1 MINLIPTPND
11 IQMSGERVALA
22 PHCSAPKAFANAATT
37 LRDYALRVHSIE
49 ISEGTGAIE
58 FELDSTLEYEGY
70 RIEVSESGAKVY
82 AADVLGA
89 QNAAVSLIQL
99 MEKQGE
105 SLTLPIGTI
114 NDRPECSWRGFMIDL
129 ARNWHDIS
137 MLYEYVDMCRFYK
150 VKYLHIHFTD
160 DQSYTLPSK
169 AFPKLSTE
177 GRSYT
182 EDEIRGLI
190 AYSKLRGVEIIPEV
204 DAPGHTA
211 CFGAAYGEIFGKNG
225 IICQSDESMK
235 GMETIYRELCE
246 LFSDSEYVHI
256 GGDEAYNIPKWTT
269 CPKCLEVYRR
279 AGIDLDAME
288 QREREE
294 FMYATF
300 LKKICDII
308 LDCGKT
314 PVMWEG
320 FSKEVNHMI
329 PREAVVMSWENLY
342 QTTPDLLNAGFR
354 LVNCSWVPMYVL
366 APDKYWS
373 PREIY
378 EWNVYYWKPC
388 HPRSP
393 YINSSITLEPTKQIE
408 GGELLAWGD
417 HVIWSYPDNIEEGV
431 CEEQRLVEE
440 RVGCLS
446 ENTWNRTKKC
456 NDKIFFK
463 AYAKAKKLQTR
474 LRENKE

>member
-1 MINLIPTPND
+1 MLNLIPTPND
-11 IQMSGERVALA
+11 IQMSGERVTLA
-22 PHCSAPKAFANAATT
+22 PHCSAPECFANAAVT
-37 LRDYALRVHSIE
+37 LRDFSMRTHSID
-49 ISEGTGAIE
+49 ISAGENAIE
-58 FELDSTLEYEGY
+58 FELDSTIEYEGY
-70 RIEVSESGAKVY
+70 RIEVSEGGAKVY
-82 AADVLGA
+82 AADILGA

-105 SLTLPIGTI
+105 SITLPVGKI
-114 NDRPECSWRGFMIDL
+114 NDRPECSWRGVLIDL

-137 MLYEYVDMCRFYK
+137 MLYEYIDMCRFYK

-211 CFGAAYGEIFGKNG
+211 CFGSAYGEIFGKNG
-225 IICQSDESMK
+225 IICQSDESMRS
-235 GMETIYRELCE
+235 MEKVYRELCE
-246 LFSDSEYVHI
+246 LFADSEYIHI
-256 GGDEAYNIPKWTT
+256 GGDEAYNIPKWTK
-269 CPKCLEVYRR
+269 CPKCMDVYRR
-279 AGIDLDAME
+279 MGHDVDHME
-288 QREREE
+288 QHELEE
-294 FMYATF
+294 LMYATF
-300 LKKICDII
+300 LKRICEII

-320 FSKEVNHMI
+320 FSKEVNHII

-342 QTTPDLLNAGFR
+342 QTTPDLLEAGFR

-393 YINSSITLEPTKQIE
+393 YINSSITVEPTEQIE

-417 HVIWSYPDNIEEGV
+417 HIIWSYPDNIEEGV
-431 CEEQRLVEE
+431 REEQRLVEE

-456 NDKIFFK
+456 HDSVFFK
-463 AYAKAKKLQTR
+463 AYVKAKKLQEK
-474 LRENKE
+474 LRTNKE

>member
-1 MINLIPTPND
+1 MLNLIPTPRN
-11 IQMSGERVALA
+11 IQMSGERVTLA
-22 PHCSAPKAFANAATT
+22 PHCSAPECFANAAVT
-37 LRDYALRVHSIE
+37 LRDFSMRTHSIK
-49 ISEGTGAIE
+49 IFEGKGAID
-58 FELDSTLEYEGY
+58 FELDETLESESY
-70 RIEVSESGAKVY
+70 RIEVSASGAKVF
-82 AADVLGA
+82 AADILGA
-89 QNAAVSLIQL
+89 QNAAVSLVQL

-105 SLTLPIGTI
+105 SLTLPAGTLT
-114 NDRPECSWRGFMIDL
+114 DAPECSWRGILVDL

-137 MLYEYVDMCRFYK
+137 VVREYIDACRFFK
-150 VKYLHIHFTD
+150 VKYLHLHFTD

-177 GRSYT
+177 GRCYT

-190 AYSKLRGVEIIPEV
+190 SYAKLRGVEIIPEV

-211 CFGAAYGEIFGKNG
+211 CFGSAYGEIFGKNG

-246 LFSDSEYVHI
+246 LFADSEYIHI

-269 CPKCLEVYRR
+269 CSKCLEVYRR

-300 LKKICDII
+300 LRRICEII
-308 LDCGKT
+308 LDCGKA

-320 FSKEVNHMI
+320 FSKEVNHII

-342 QTTPDLLNAGFR
+342 QTTPDLLEAGFR

-378 EWNVYYWKPC
+378 DWNVYYWKPC

-393 YINSSITLEPTKQIE
+393 YINSSITVAPTKQIE

-417 HVIWSYPDNIEEGV
+417 HVIWSYPDDVEAGIRH
-431 CEEQRLVEE
+431 EQRLMEE
-440 RVGCLS
+440 RIPCLA
-446 ENTWNRTKKC
+446 ENTWSREKNCRLEEFFAAYTKV
-456 NDKIFFK
+456 N
-463 AYAKAKKLQTR
+463 ALYAKFKK
-474 LRENKE
+474 N

>member
-1 MINLIPTPND
+1 MLDLIPTPRN
-11 IQMSGERVALA
+11 IKMSGERVTLA
-22 PHCSAPKAFANAATT
+22 PHCSAPECFANAAVT
-37 LRDYALRVHSIE
+37 LRDFSMRTHSIE
-49 ISEGTGAIE
+49 FSEGKGAID
-58 FELDSTLEYEGY
+58 FELDETLESEGY
-70 RIEVSESGAKVY
+70 RIEVSASGAKVF
-82 AADVLGA
+82 AADILGA
-89 QNAAVSLIQL
+89 QNAAVSLVQL

-105 SLTLPIGTI
+105 SLTLPAGTLT
-114 NDRPECSWRGFMIDL
+114 DAPECSWRGILVDL

-137 MLYEYVDMCRFYK
+137 VVREYVDTCRFFK
-150 VKYLHIHFTD
+150 VKYLHLHFTD

-177 GRSYT
+177 GRCYT

-190 AYSKLRGVEIIPEV
+190 SYAKLRGVEIIPEV

-211 CFGAAYGEIFGKNG
+211 CFGSAYGEIFGKNG

-246 LFSDSEYVHI
+246 LFADSEYIHI

-300 LKKICDII
+300 LKRICEII

-320 FSKEVNHMI
+320 FSKEVNHII

-342 QTTPDLLNAGFR
+342 QTTPDLLEAGFR

-378 EWNVYYWKPC
+378 DWNVYYWKPC

-393 YINSSITLEPTKQIE
+393 YINSSITVAPTQQIE

-417 HVIWSYPDNIEEGV
+417 HVIWSYPDDVEAGIRH
-431 CEEQRLVEE
+431 EQRLMEE
-440 RVGCLS
+440 RIPCLA
-446 ENTWNRTKKC
+446 ENTWSREKNCRLEEFFAAYTKV
-456 NDKIFFK
+456 NSL
-463 AYAKAKKLQTR
+463 YAKFK
-474 LRENKE
+474 NN

>member
-1 MINLIPTPND
+1 MLDLIPTPRN
-11 IQMSGERVALA
+11 IQMSGERVTLA
-22 PHCSAPKAFANAATT
+22 PLCSAPEEFKNAAVT
-37 LRDYALRVHSIE
+37 LCDYALRTHSVE
-49 ISEGTGAIE
+49 ISEGEGAIV
-58 FELDSTLEYEGY
+58 FDIDPTLEPEAY
-70 RIEVSESGAKVY
+70 RIEVREGGAKIF
-82 AADVLGA
+82 AADILGA
-89 QNAAVSLIQL
+89 QNAAVSFVQL

-105 SLTLPIGTI
+105 SLTLPVGSIT
-114 NDRPECSWRGFMIDL
+114 DAPECSWRGILVDL

-137 MLYEYVDMCRFYK
+137 VVREYVDACRFFK
-150 VKYLHIHFTD
+150 IKYLHLHFTD
-160 DQSYTLPSK
+160 DQSYTLPSR

-190 AYSKLRGVEIIPEV
+190 AYAKLRGVEIIPEV
-204 DAPGHTA
+204 DSPGHTA
-211 CFGAAYGEIFGKNG
+211 CFGKAYGEIFGKNG

-235 GMETIYRELCE
+235 GMETVYRELCE
-246 LFSDSEYVHI
+246 LFCDSEYIHV

-300 LKKICDII
+300 LRRICETI

-320 FSKEVNHMI
+320 FSKEVNHII
-329 PREAVVMSWENLY
+329 PRDAVVMSWENLY
-342 QTTPDLLNAGFR
+342 QTTPDLLEAGFR

-378 EWNVYYWKPC
+378 DWDVYYWKPC

-393 YINSSITLEPTKQIE
+393 YFGSDIRIAPTKQIE

-417 HVIWSYPDNIEEGV
+417 HVIWSYPDDAEAGIRH
-431 CEEQRLVEE
+431 EQRLMEE
-440 RVGCLS
+440 RIPCLA
-446 ENTWNRTKKC
+446 ENTWSREKNCRLEEFFAAYTKI
-456 NDKIFFK
+456 NSL
-463 AYAKAKKLQTR
+463 YAKFK
-474 LRENKE
+474 NS

>member
-1 MINLIPTPND
+1 MLNLIPTPRNT
-11 IQMSGERVALA
+11 QMSGERVTLA
-22 PHCSAPKAFANAATT
+22 PHCSAPECFANAAVT
-37 LRDYALRVHSIE
+37 LRDFSRRTHSIK
-49 ISEGTGAIE
+49 IFEGKGAID
-58 FELDSTLEYEGY
+58 FELDETLESEGY
-70 RIEVSESGAKVY
+70 RIEVSASGAKVF
-82 AADVLGA
+82 AADILGA
-89 QNAAVSLIQL
+89 QNAAVSLVQL

-105 SLTLPIGTI
+105 SITLPAGTLT
-114 NDRPECSWRGFMIDL
+114 DAPECSWRGILVDL

-137 MLYEYVDMCRFYK
+137 VVREYVDTCRFFK
-150 VKYLHIHFTD
+150 IKYLHLHFTD

-177 GRSYT
+177 GRCYT

-190 AYSKLRGVEIIPEV
+190 SYAKLRGVEIIPEV

-211 CFGAAYGEIFGKNG
+211 CFGSAYGEIFGKNG

-246 LFSDSEYVHI
+246 LFSDSEYIHI

-300 LKKICDII
+300 LRRICEII

-320 FSKEVNHMI
+320 FSKEVNHII

-342 QTTPDLLNAGFR
+342 QTTPDLLEAGFR

-378 EWNVYYWKPC
+378 DWNIYYWKPC

-393 YINSSITLEPTKQIE
+393 YINSSITVEPTKQIE

-417 HVIWSYPDNIEEGV
+417 HVIWSYPDDVEAGIRH
-431 CEEQRLVEE
+431 EQRLMEE
-440 RVGCLS
+440 RIPCLA
-446 ENTWNRTKKC
+446 ENTWSREKNCRLEEFFAAYTKV
-456 NDKIFFK
+456 NSL
-463 AYAKAKKLQTR
+463 YAKFKK
-474 LRENKE
+474 N